1 MFKKLKKVYVNFT
14 VAFAVPLIV
23 FSNVSGVYNGWRER
37 QYEMFD
43 KRELCAKL
51 VKEGA
56 VSQKFCDEEIKYETG
71 PQAEFDYRVTP
82 IFKQIDL
89 VGLYINQYYML
100 VWDWI
105 WIRMVNFERWLKYQ
119 IMLLRTQICNKIDSK
134 ANIKLVNI
142 KVRCYI
148 RQWTGIQK

>member
-56 VSQKFCDEEIKYETG
+56 VSQKFCDEEIKYKTG

-82 IFKQIDL
+82 IFKHIDL
-89 VGLYINQYYML
+89 VSLYINDFFMEKI
-100 VWDWI
+100 WMPI
-105 WIRMVNFERWLKYQ
+105 WIRVVNFETWLKT
-119 IMLLRTQICNKIDSK
+119 I
-134 ANIKLVNI
+134 
-142 KVRCYI
+142 
-148 RQWTGIQK
+148 

>member
-1 MFKKLKKVYVNFT
+1 MFKKLKKAYVNFT

-23 FSNVSGVYNGWRER
+23 FSNVSGVYTGWRDR

-56 VSQKFCDEEIKYETG
+56 VSQKFCDEEIKWEQG

-82 IFKQIDL
+82 IFKHIDL
-89 VGLYINQYYML
+89 VGLYINDFFMEKI
-100 VWDWI
+100 WMPI
-105 WIRMVNFERWLKYQ
+105 WIRVVNFETWLK
-119 IMLLRTQICNKIDSK
+119 TICWN
-134 ANIKLVNI
+134 
-142 KVRCYI
+142 C
-148 RQWTGIQK
+148 

>member
-1 MFKKLKKVYVNFT
+1 MFKKLKKAYVNFT

-89 VGLYINQYYML
+89 AGLYINQYYTM

-119 IMLLRTQICNKIDSK
+119 IMLFRTQICNKLDSK

-142 KVRCYI
+142 KVI
-148 RQWTGIQK
+148 

>member
-1 MFKKLKKVYVNFT
+1 MFKKLKKAYVNFT

-23 FSNVSGVYNGWRER
+23 FSNVSGVYTGWRDR

-56 VSQKFCDEEIKYETG
+56 VSQKFCDEEIKWEQG

-82 IFKQIDL
+82 IFKHIDL
-89 VGLYINQYYML
+89 VGLYINDLFMQKIWMP
-100 VWDWI
+100 I
-105 WIRMVNFERWLKYQ
+105 WIRVVNFERWLK
-119 IMLLRTQICNKIDSK
+119 TICWN
-134 ANIKLVNI
+134 
-142 KVRCYI
+142 C
-148 RQWTGIQK
+148 

>member
-1 MFKKLKKVYVNFT
+1 MFKKLKKAYVNFT

-23 FSNVSGVYNGWRER
+23 FSNVSGVYTGWRDR

-56 VSQKFCDEEIKYETG
+56 VSQKFCDEEIKWEQG

-82 IFKQIDL
+82 IFKHIDL
-89 VGLYINQYYML
+89 VGLYINDLFMDKI
-100 VWDWI
+100 WMPI
-105 WIRMVNFERWLKYQ
+105 WIRVVNFERWLK
-119 IMLLRTQICNKIDSK
+119 TICWS
-134 ANIKLVNI
+134 
-142 KVRCYI
+142 C
-148 RQWTGIQK
+148 

>member
-23 FSNVSGVYNGWRER
+23 FSNVSGVYTGWRDR

-56 VSQKFCDEEIKYETG
+56 VSQKFCDEEIKWEQG

-82 IFKQIDL
+82 IFKHIDL
-89 VGLYINQYYML
+89 VGLYINDLFMEKI
-100 VWDWI
+100 WMPI
-105 WIRMVNFERWLKYQ
+105 WIRVVNFERWLK
-119 IMLLRTQICNKIDSK
+119 TICWN
-134 ANIKLVNI
+134 
-142 KVRCYI
+142 C
-148 RQWTGIQK
+148 

>member
-1 MFKKLKKVYVNFT
+1 MFKKLKKAYVNFT

-89 VGLYINQYYML
+89 VGLYINQYYMM

-119 IMLLRTQICNKIDSK
+119 IMLFRTQICNKLDSK
-134 ANIKLVNI
+134 AILKLVNI
-142 KVRCYI
+142 KVI
-148 RQWTGIQK
+148 

>member
-1 MFKKLKKVYVNFT
+1 MLNKLKKAYVNFT

-37 QYEMFD
+37 QYEMFE

-56 VSQKFCDEEIKYETG
+56 VSQEFCDEEIKYGTG

-89 VGLYINQYYML
+89 AGLYINQYYTM

-105 WIRMVNFERWLKYQ
+105 WIRMVNFERWLK
-119 IMLLRTQICNKIDSK
+119 TICWN
-134 ANIKLVNI
+134 
-142 KVRCYI
+142 C
-148 RQWTGIQK
+148 

>member
-1 MFKKLKKVYVNFT
+1 MFNKLKKAYVNFT

-23 FSNVSGVYNGWRER
+23 FSNVSGVYTGWRDR

-56 VSQKFCDEEIKYETG
+56 VSQKFCDEEIKWEQG

-82 IFKQIDL
+82 IFKHIDL
-89 VGLYINQYYML
+89 VGLYINDLFMEKI
-100 VWDWI
+100 WMPI
-105 WIRMVNFERWLKYQ
+105 WIRVVNFERWLK
-119 IMLLRTQICNKIDSK
+119 TICWN
-134 ANIKLVNI
+134 
-142 KVRCYI
+142 C
-148 RQWTGIQK
+148 

>member
-1 MFKKLKKVYVNFT
+1 MFKKLKKAYVNFT

-23 FSNVSGVYNGWRER
+23 YSNVSGVYTGWRDR

-56 VSQKFCDEEIKYETG
+56 VSQKFCDEEIKWEQG

-82 IFKQIDL
+82 IFKHIDL
-89 VGLYINQYYML
+89 VGLYINDLFMDKI
-100 VWDWI
+100 WMPI
-105 WIRMVNFERWLKYQ
+105 WIRVVNFERWLK
-119 IMLLRTQICNKIDSK
+119 TICWN
-134 ANIKLVNI
+134 
-142 KVRCYI
+142 C
-148 RQWTGIQK
+148 

>member
-1 MFKKLKKVYVNFT
+1 MFKKLKKAYVNFT

-23 FSNVSGVYNGWRER
+23 FSNVSGVYTGWRDR

-56 VSQKFCDEEIKYETG
+56 VSQKFCDEEIKYDTG

-82 IFKQIDL
+82 IFKHIDL
-89 VGLYINQYYML
+89 VGLYINDFFMEKI
-100 VWDWI
+100 WMPI
-105 WIRMVNFERWLKYQ
+105 WIRVVNFERWLK
-119 IMLLRTQICNKIDSK
+119 TICWN
-134 ANIKLVNI
+134 
-142 KVRCYI
+142 C
-148 RQWTGIQK
+148 

>member
-1 MFKKLKKVYVNFT
+1 MFKKLKKAYVNFT

-23 FSNVSGVYNGWRER
+23 FSNVSGVYTGWRDR

-56 VSQKFCDEEIKYETG
+56 VSQKFCDEEIKWEQG

-82 IFKQIDL
+82 IFKHIDL
-89 VGLYINQYYML
+89 VGLYINDLFMQKM
-100 VWDWI
+100 WMPI
-105 WIRMVNFERWLKYQ
+105 WIRVVNFERWLK
-119 IMLLRTQICNKIDSK
+119 TICWN
-134 ANIKLVNI
+134 
-142 KVRCYI
+142 C
-148 RQWTGIQK
+148 

>member
-1 MFKKLKKVYVNFT
+1 MFKKLKKAYVNFT

-23 FSNVSGVYNGWRER
+23 FSNVSGVYTGWRDR

-56 VSQKFCDEEIKYETG
+56 VSQKFCDEEIKWEQG

-82 IFKQIDL
+82 IFKHIDL
-89 VGLYINQYYML
+89 VSLYINDLFMEKI
-100 VWDWI
+100 WMPI
-105 WIRMVNFERWLKYQ
+105 WIRVVNFERWLK
-119 IMLLRTQICNKIDSK
+119 TICWN
-134 ANIKLVNI
+134 
-142 KVRCYI
+142 C
-148 RQWTGIQK
+148 

>member
-1 MFKKLKKVYVNFT
+1 MFKKLKKAYVNFT

-23 FSNVSGVYNGWRER
+23 FSNVSGVYTGWRDR

-56 VSQKFCDEEIKYETG
+56 VSQKFCDEEIKWEQG

-82 IFKQIDL
+82 IFKHIDL
-89 VGLYINQYYML
+89 VGLYINDFFMEKIW
-100 VWDWI
+100 VPI
-105 WIRMVNFERWLKYQ
+105 WIRVVNFERWLK
-119 IMLLRTQICNKIDSK
+119 TICWN
-134 ANIKLVNI
+134 
-142 KVRCYI
+142 C
-148 RQWTGIQK
+148 

>member
-1 MFKKLKKVYVNFT
+1 MFKKLKKAYVNFT

-23 FSNVSGVYNGWRER
+23 FSNVSGVYTGWRER

-56 VSQKFCDEEIKYETG
+56 VSQKFCDEEIKWEQG

-82 IFKQIDL
+82 IFKHIDL
-89 VGLYINQYYML
+89 VGLYINDFFMEKI
-100 VWDWI
+100 WMPI
-105 WIRMVNFERWLKYQ
+105 WIRVVNFERWLK
-119 IMLLRTQICNKIDSK
+119 TICWN
-134 ANIKLVNI
+134 
-142 KVRCYI
+142 C
-148 RQWTGIQK
+148 

>member
-1 MFKKLKKVYVNFT
+1 MFKKLKKAYVNFT

-56 VSQKFCDEEIKYETG
+56 VSQKFCDEEIKWEQG

-82 IFKQIDL
+82 IFKHIDL
-89 VGLYINQYYML
+89 VGLYINDFFMEKI
-100 VWDWI
+100 WMPI
-105 WIRMVNFERWLKYQ
+105 WIRVVNFETWLK
-119 IMLLRTQICNKIDSK
+119 TICWN
-134 ANIKLVNI
+134 
-142 KVRCYI
+142 C
-148 RQWTGIQK
+148 

>member
-1 MFKKLKKVYVNFT
+1 MFKKLKKAYVNFT

-23 FSNVSGVYNGWRER
+23 FSNVSGVYTGWRDR

-56 VSQKFCDEEIKYETG
+56 VSQKFCDEEIKWEQG

-82 IFKQIDL
+82 IFKHIDL
-89 VGLYINQYYML
+89 AGLYINDLFMEKI
-100 VWDWI
+100 WMPI
-105 WIRMVNFERWLKYQ
+105 WIRVVNFERWLK
-119 IMLLRTQICNKIDSK
+119 TGG
-134 ANIKLVNI
+134 
-142 KVRCYI
+142 
-148 RQWTGIQK
+148 WTN

>member
-1 MFKKLKKVYVNFT
+1 MFKKLKKAYVNFT
-14 VAFAVPLIV
+14 VAFALPLIV

-56 VSQKFCDEEIKYETG
+56 VSKEFCDEEIKWDQG

-82 IFKQIDL
+82 IFKHIDL
-89 VGLYINQYYML
+89 VGLYINDLFMEKI
-100 VWDWI
+100 WMPI
-105 WIRMVNFERWLKYQ
+105 WIRVVNFERWLK
-119 IMLLRTQICNKIDSK
+119 TGG
-134 ANIKLVNI
+134 
-142 KVRCYI
+142 
-148 RQWTGIQK
+148 WTN

>member
-1 MFKKLKKVYVNFT
+1 MFKKLKKAYVNFT

-23 FSNVSGVYNGWRER
+23 FSNVSGVYTGWRDR

-56 VSQKFCDEEIKYETG
+56 VSQKFCDEEIIWEQG

-82 IFKQIDL
+82 IFKHIDL
-89 VGLYINQYYML
+89 VGLYINDLFMEKI
-100 VWDWI
+100 WMPI
-105 WIRMVNFERWLKYQ
+105 WIRVVNFERWLK
-119 IMLLRTQICNKIDSK
+119 TICWN
-134 ANIKLVNI
+134 
-142 KVRCYI
+142 C
-148 RQWTGIQK
+148 

>member
-1 MFKKLKKVYVNFT
+1 MFKKLKKAYVNFT

-23 FSNVSGVYNGWRER
+23 FSNVSGVYTGWRDR

-56 VSQKFCDEEIKYETG
+56 VSQKFCDEEIKWEQG

-82 IFKQIDL
+82 IFKHIDL
-89 VGLYINQYYML
+89 VGLYINDLFMDKR
-100 VWDWI
+100 WMPI
-105 WIRMVNFERWLKYQ
+105 WIRVVNFERWLK
-119 IMLLRTQICNKIDSK
+119 TICWN
-134 ANIKLVNI
+134 
-142 KVRCYI
+142 C
-148 RQWTGIQK
+148 

>member
-1 MFKKLKKVYVNFT
+1 MFKKLKKAYVNFT

-23 FSNVSGVYNGWRER
+23 FSNVSGVYTGWRDR

-56 VSQKFCDEEIKYETG
+56 VSQKFCDEEIKWEQG

-82 IFKQIDL
+82 IFKHIDL
-89 VGLYINQYYML
+89 LGLYINDLFMDKI
-100 VWDWI
+100 WMPI
-105 WIRMVNFERWLKYQ
+105 WIRVVNFERWLK
-119 IMLLRTQICNKIDSK
+119 TICWN
-134 ANIKLVNI
+134 
-142 KVRCYI
+142 C
-148 RQWTGIQK
+148 

>member
-1 MFKKLKKVYVNFT
+1 MFKKLKKAYVNFT

-23 FSNVSGVYNGWRER
+23 FSNVSGVYTGWRER

-56 VSQKFCDEEIKYETG
+56 VSQEFCDEEIKYETG

-89 VGLYINQYYML
+89 AGLYINQYFML

-105 WIRMVNFERWLKYQ
+105 WIRVVNFETWLKT
-119 IMLLRTQICNKIDSK
+119 I
-134 ANIKLVNI
+134 
-142 KVRCYI
+142 
-148 RQWTGIQK
+148 

>member
-1 MFKKLKKVYVNFT
+1 MFKKLKKAYVNFT

-23 FSNVSGVYNGWRER
+23 FSNVSGVYTGWRDR

-56 VSQKFCDEEIKYETG
+56 VSQKFCDEEIKWEQG

-82 IFKQIDL
+82 IFKHIDL
-89 VGLYINQYYML
+89 VGLYINDLFMEKI
-100 VWDWI
+100 WMPI
-105 WIRMVNFERWLKYQ
+105 WIRVVNFERWLKYQ
-119 IMLLRTQICNKIDSK
+119 IMLFRT
-134 ANIKLVNI
+134 
-142 KVRCYI
+142 
-148 RQWTGIQK
+148 

>member
-1 MFKKLKKVYVNFT
+1 MFKKLKKAYVNFT

-23 FSNVSGVYNGWRER
+23 FSNVSSVYTGWRDR

-56 VSQKFCDEEIKYETG
+56 VSQKFCDEEIKWEQG

-82 IFKQIDL
+82 IFKHIDL
-89 VGLYINQYYML
+89 VGLYINDLFMDKI
-100 VWDWI
+100 WMPI
-105 WIRMVNFERWLKYQ
+105 WIRVVNFERWLK
-119 IMLLRTQICNKIDSK
+119 TICWN
-134 ANIKLVNI
+134 
-142 KVRCYI
+142 C
-148 RQWTGIQK
+148 

>member
-1 MFKKLKKVYVNFT
+1 MLVKIKKAYVNFT
-14 VAFAVPLIV
+14 VAFALPLIV

-56 VSQKFCDEEIKYETG
+56 VSKEFCDEEIKWDQG

-82 IFKQIDL
+82 IFKHIDL
-89 VGLYINQYYML
+89 VGLYINDLFMEKI
-100 VWDWI
+100 WMPI
-105 WIRMVNFERWLKYQ
+105 WIRVVNFERWLK
-119 IMLLRTQICNKIDSK
+119 TGG
-134 ANIKLVNI
+134 
-142 KVRCYI
+142 
-148 RQWTGIQK
+148 WTN

>member
-1 MFKKLKKVYVNFT
+1 MFKKLKKAYVNFT

-23 FSNVSGVYNGWRER
+23 FSNVSSVYNGWRER

-56 VSQKFCDEEIKYETG
+56 VSQKFCDEEIKWEQG

-82 IFKQIDL
+82 IFKHIDL
-89 VGLYINQYYML
+89 VGLYINDLFMDKI
-100 VWDWI
+100 WMPI
-105 WIRMVNFERWLKYQ
+105 WIRVVNFERWLK
-119 IMLLRTQICNKIDSK
+119 TICWN
-134 ANIKLVNI
+134 
-142 KVRCYI
+142 C
-148 RQWTGIQK
+148 

>member
-1 MFKKLKKVYVNFT
+1 MFKKLKKAYVNFT

-89 VGLYINQYYML
+89 AGLYINQYYMM

-119 IMLLRTQICNKIDSK
+119 IMLFRTQICNKLDSK
-134 ANIKLVNI
+134 ANIKLVNT
-142 KVRCYI
+142 KVI
-148 RQWTGIQK
+148 

>member
-1 MFKKLKKVYVNFT
+1 MFKKLKKAYVNFT

-23 FSNVSGVYNGWRER
+23 FSNVSGVYTGWRER

-56 VSQKFCDEEIKYETG
+56 VSKEFCDEEIKWEQG

-82 IFKQIDL
+82 IFKHIDL
-89 VGLYINQYYML
+89 AGLYINDLFMEKI
-100 VWDWI
+100 WMPT
-105 WIRMVNFERWLKYQ
+105 WIRVVNFERWLK
-119 IMLLRTQICNKIDSK
+119 TGG
-134 ANIKLVNI
+134 
-142 KVRCYI
+142 
-148 RQWTGIQK
+148 WTN